1 MGRFKIRVYH
11 PLLVAA
17 YPVLALLAYN
27 IEEVPASTAA
37 RALLAALFV
46 AAILFVLARWLLS
59 DWDKGGLVTS
69 LTLILFFSY
78 GHIYGEIRA
87 WVLGGVPLGRHRL
100 LAPLFLALWA
110 LVVWWIVRQ
119 KRDLHSLTRAVNI
132 IALFLLAFPLLRIGR
147 FYASTYMAVT
157 PGVSQA
163 STTGVDSLDPGEQ
176 PPDIYYIILDGYSR
190 ADTLQQFYG
199 FDNTPFLD
207 ALADLG
213 FYVARCSRSNYGQT
227 QLSLASSLN
236 MDYVQ
241 ALDESY
247 ADEER
252 TTRVGLPGF
261 IRRSQVRQILE
272 SLGYQSVAFESGY
285 YWTQVDDADFYLA
298 PEAGS
303 VKHLSMLGG
312 ANEFEVMLIK
322 TSGWLLVADA
332 TLKLPSLLQPDLEA
346 SPKQVHRQRVLFT
359 LEQLPN
365 VPRLPS
371 PKFVF
376 VHIVSP
382 HKPFVFGPDGNPL
395 EGNADEIEGYV
406 GQVAFINQRII
417 PILQQIIERS
427 QTPPVIVIQGDHG
440 GVDTDDVDRLRILNA
455 YYLPGGGDQGLYDSI
470 TPVNTFRLILERY
483 FGADYPLL
491 EDISYS
497 SSYKNPFK
505 FAVRED
511 PQTGCA
517 P

>member
-1 MGRFKIRVYH
+1 
-11 PLLVAA
+11 
-17 YPVLALLAYN
+17 
-27 IEEVPASTAA
+27 
-37 RALLAALFV
+37 
-46 AAILFVLARWLLS
+46 
-59 DWDKGGLVTS
+59 
-69 LTLILFFSY
+69 
-78 GHIYGEIRA
+78 
-87 WVLGGVPLGRHRL
+87 
-100 LAPLFLALWA
+100 
-110 LVVWWIVRQ
+110 
-119 KRDLHSLTRAVNI
+119 
-132 IALFLLAFPLLRIGR
+132 
-147 FYASTYMAVT
+147 
-157 PGVSQA
+157 
-163 STTGVDSLDPGEQ
+163 
-176 PPDIYYIILDGYSR
+176 
-190 ADTLQQFYG
+190 
-199 FDNTPFLD
+199 
-207 ALADLG
+207 
-213 FYVARCSRSNYGQT
+213 
-227 QLSLASSLN
+227 
-236 MDYVQ
+236 
-241 ALDESY
+241 
-247 ADEER
+247 
-252 TTRVGLPGF
+252 
-261 IRRSQVRQILE
+261 
-272 SLGYQSVAFESGY
+272 VAFESGY

-382 HKPFVFGPDGNPL
+382 HKPFVFGADGSPL
-395 EGNADEIEGYV
+395 GGEADEIEGYV

-427 QTPPVIVIQGDHG
+427 QTPPVIVIQGDQG

-470 TPVNTFRLILERY
+470 TPVNTFRLILDRY

-491 EDISYS
+491 EDISYG

-505 FAVRED
+505 FTVKDD
-511 PQTGCA
+511 PQVECG